1 MPIGWNGGD
10 PTSVAD
16 PENYE
21 LGTAWR
27 AEADITIT
35 HARVYTD
42 PGETTISPR
51 RYRIWSSVGALQYTE
66 TLPDDLPSG
75 WFLYEL
81 TTPQPITTGTVFV
94 TSYNT
99 GGNYS
104 ALANALDSDVVSS
117 DGNVTA
123 LAAINAPGGHN
134 GRFNETPGAF
144 PNLGAG
150 SHPFYGIDFQ
160 YTVGIGGNTAPRI
173 TGTNIQITDATVTVT
188 LDVEDDET
196 LVGASYRFGWDDG
209 SPDTVTSSSTAQ
221 HTYTGSGHYAL
232 LLQVTDA
239 SGLSD
244 YDAALAR
251 VTVPS
256 GQPLR
261 PSFIYPDA
269 EQLVLNYL
277 RPRLAARPEP
287 WLTGLKLGN
296 KKPETSTAIP
306 PERIVYVRRIGGLP
320 RSHLDLA
327 RIDFKCYGKTEY
339 EAQRIAALVFALMQ
353 ASVNHGGI
361 TTVDQF
367 LGLTNAPDDLSNAP
381 RYMFTME
388 LQIEGDPL

>member
-1 MPIGWNGGD
+1 MPTAWNGAD
-10 PTSVAD
+10 PNPVAD

-21 LGTAWR
+21 LGTAFR
-27 AEADITIT
+27 AEADITMT
-35 HARVYTD
+35 HARIYTD

-51 RYRIWSSVGALQYTE
+51 RFRLWSSSGSLTYTE
-66 TLPDDLPSG
+66 TLPDDLTSG

-94 TSYNT
+94 ASYNT

-104 ALANALDSDVVSS
+104 ALANALDADVVSG
-117 DGNVTA
+117 DGNVTT
-123 LAAINAPGGHN
+123 LAASNAPGGHN

-173 TGTNIQITDATVTVT
+173 TGANVQVNGATVTVT
-188 LDVEDDET
+188 LQVADDET
-196 LVGASYRFGWDDG
+196 LVGAVYRFGWDDG
-209 SPDTVTSSSTAQ
+209 SPDTVTSSPSAQ
-221 HTYTGSGHYAL
+221 HTYTSSGFYAL

-239 SGLSD
+239 GGLSD
-244 YDAALAR
+244 YDAALAK

-269 EQLVLNYL
+269 EQLVINYL
-277 RPRLAARPEP
+277 RPLLVARPEP

-296 KKPETSTAIP
+296 KKPQTSTAIP
-306 PERIVYVRRIGGLP
+306 PERIVFVRRIGGQP
-320 RSHLDLA
+320 RNHLDLA
-327 RIDFKCYGKTEY
+327 RLDFKCYGKTEY
-339 EAQRIAALVFALMQ
+339 EAQQLAALVFALMQ
-353 ASVNHGGI
+353 ASVNHSGI
-361 TTVDQF
+361 TTVTQF

-388 LQIEGDPL
+388 FQIEGNPL